1 MLNQVQNVELH
12 PIQKFLRGKDYEQK
26 KQYFVCT
33 MPSETGTCGHLGT
46 FSEMVSHTAIHWHC
60 HMFVCQVCSR
70 QIHEYNEIYRHND
83 PSNNQQCRASP
94 RQMTLN
100 TSNRFGFVDL
110 WKSRNVF
117 ISAISKGEYQ
127 RQKAM
132 KKGGGGRNNRSTPMY
147 EEEEGEV
154 LEVEDQ
160 FGYENNNFNHKQ
172 QNQVNRNFGGGS
184 GRNANLEPLGT
195 QRRASRIR
203 FDDESPQKPVSSYPP
218 RAPPGINPRG
228 AYQNQRSQSRTPG
241 YDYSNPPR
249 GDYQNQQNRGRAG
262 FGNANGDGGSSYNN
276 NPWNNRNSNGGDA
289 SNPRNRNKSRGR
301 ESSGD
306 FGGGGAIRNRSPSDD
321 FRTPSNRQPHADRR
335 AIHSNPPDPR
345 MNQGADSIYR
355 NQGIN
360 NRSPPPSGGRSSNN
374 SSMFRSPTPSPAK
387 RPESH
392 SDSGFRSPTQS
403 PAKRPESHS
412 NSGFR
417 SPTPSQN
424 EPGSSSVYSNPQYSR
439 SPPDY
444 NRPPPPLPTRGA
456 HRSPTPPRKNSAT
469 RNFSKPQ
476 QFVCRTPSP
485 PQNEINPP
493 AVHRSPVP
501 QDDEGFRVYC
511 SPPPQETPAATARR
525 PMTRSQIS
533 AAASQEPLGRATTD
547 ALKRKS
553 APIRTEEPE
562 EPSGT
567 IDLTIKKPVEM
578 VRERRSSINYRSI
591 SRGRSL
597 SKGRDGSDEDQM
609 KEIEKTRA
617 LYQIQGKS
625 TVKVLQNTSRMTSL
639 LSNPIS
645 SSSAKSRT
653 NSLPPKKTEKLDR
666 LRASILASQQ
676 ATPEPESPCTPIST
690 TFRHDSVGNI
700 PLPSPGSVSKCST
713 TPPGTPGP
721 SSDYSNP
728 LKRLSTYRS
737 PSPPPVP
744 PPSCPPG
751 ISKRFRLQL
760 GDDEDDVEVIE

>member
-1 MLNQVQNVELH
+1 MLNQVQHVELN
-12 PIQKFLRGKDYEQK
+12 PIQEFLRGKDYEQK
-26 KQYFVCT
+26 KQYFICT
-33 MPSETGTCGHLGT
+33 LPNESGKCGHFGT
-46 FSEMVSHTAIHWHC
+46 FSDLISHSAQHWHC

-70 QIHEYNEIYRHND
+70 QIYEYNEIYRHTD
-83 PSNNQQCRASP
+83 PANQQPCRASA

-127 RQKAM
+127 RLKAM
-132 KKGGGGRNNRSTPMY
+132 KKTGGGGRNTTSTPMY
-147 EEEEGEV
+147 EEEDGEV

-160 FGYENNNFNHKQ
+160 FGYDNNNYNHKP

-195 QRRASRIR
+195 QRRSSRVR
-203 FDDESPQKPVSSYPP
+203 FDDESPS
-218 RAPPGINPRG
+218 RGPPGINPRG
-228 AYQNQRSQSRTPG
+228 AYQNQRSQSRAPNS
-241 YDYSNPPR
+241 DYNNPPR

-262 FGNANGDGGSSYNN
+262 FGNANGGGGNSYNN
-276 NPWNNRNSNGGDA
+276 SWNNRNSNGGDA

-301 ESSGD
+301 EGSGD
-306 FGGGGAIRNRSPSDD
+306 FGGGSAIRNRSPSDD
-321 FRTPSNRQPHADRR
+321 FRTPSNRQPYADRR

-355 NQGIN
+355 NQNNN

-392 SDSGFRSPTQS
+392 SNSGFRSPTQS
-403 PAKRPESHS
+403 PAKRSESHS

-424 EPGSSSVYSNPQYSR
+424 EPGSSNPQYSR

-444 NRPPPPLPTRGA
+444 SRPPPPLSTRGA
-456 HRSPTPPRKNSAT
+456 HRSPPPPRKNSAT
-469 RNFSKPQ
+469 RNLRNPQ
-476 QFVCRTPSP
+476 QPAYRSPSP
-485 PQNEINPP
+485 PRSEINPP

-501 QDDEGFRVYC
+501 QDEEGFRVYC
-511 SPPPQETPAATARR
+511 SPPPQETPAATTGR
-525 PMTRSQIS
+525 PMTRSQL
-533 AAASQEPLGRATTD
+533 AAAGASQEPHGKATTD

-553 APIRTEEPE
+553 APIRTEESE
-562 EPSGT
+562 ERSGT
-567 IDLTIKKPVEM
+567 IDLAIKKPDEM
-578 VRERRSSINYRSI
+578 VRQRRSSINYRSI
-591 SRGRSL
+591 SRGRSV
-597 SKGRDGSDEDQM
+597 SKGRDGSDDDQM

-625 TVKVLQNTSRMTSL
+625 NVKVLHNTSRMSSL

-653 NSLPPKKTEKLDR
+653 NSLPPKKTAKLDR
-666 LRASILASQQ
+666 LRASILASTQE
-676 ATPEPESPCTPIST
+676 PEPPRTPLST
-690 TFRHDSVGNI
+690 TFRHESVDNI
-700 PLPSPGSVSKCST
+700 PLPSPVSVST

-721 SSDYSNP
+721 SSSYSNP
-728 LKRLSTYRS
+728 LKRLSTYRT
-737 PSPPPVP
+737 PSPQPVP

-751 ISKRFRLQL
+751 ISKRPRTQSE
-760 GDDEDDVEVIE
+760 DDEDDVEIID